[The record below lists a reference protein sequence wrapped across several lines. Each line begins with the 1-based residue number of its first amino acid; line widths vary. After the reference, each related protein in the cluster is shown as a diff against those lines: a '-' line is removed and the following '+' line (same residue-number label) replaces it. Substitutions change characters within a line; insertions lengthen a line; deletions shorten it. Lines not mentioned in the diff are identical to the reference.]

1 MREISLKDLLEA
13 GCHFGHQTTRWN
25 PKMKPYIFSARDGIH
40 IFDLVKTKEGL
51 ELACKYL
58 KETVGQ
64 GGQILFIGTKRQAK
78 DINEAAAKKV
88 GMPYLSRKWIG
99 GLLTNWDYVG
109 KRIDYLKK
117 LKTDKASGKYK
128 EYTKKE
134 NLMIDREIG
143 KLELEFGGISNLR
156 SVPAAIF
163 VLDAKKDSDAIKEA
177 NICHAKVISI
187 VDTNTNPD
195 NVDFPI
201 PANDDAVKSV
211 QLVIDY
217 ITEAIEEGQKQ
228 IKDLELQRNP
238 DIGGKISKIKADEE
252 KKNENG
258 KLKVNEEKKGEGEKL
273 EVGSAKPET
282 VKEVKVEEKKEI
294 KEPEKKI
301 EKKEVKKK
309 TVKKEKK

>member
-1 MREISLKDLLEA
+1 MREISLKELLEA

-51 ELACKYL
+51 EEARKFVREVAL
-58 KETVGQ
+58 
-64 GGQILFIGTKRQAK
+64 GGNQVLFIGTKRQAQE
-78 DINEAAAKKV
+78 INQNAAQKV

-99 GLLTNWDYVG
+99 GLLTNWEYVG
-109 KRIDYLKK
+109 KRIDHLKK

-134 NLMIDREIG
+134 NLMIDREIN

-163 VLDAKKDSDAIKEA
+163 VLDAKKDADAIKEA
-177 NICHAKVISI
+177 NICHTKVVSI

-195 NVDFPI
+195 NVDYPI

-211 QLVIDY
+211 QLVVDY
-217 ITEAIEEGQKQ
+217 ITEAIEESLAQLKVRS
-228 IKDLELQRNP
+228 L
-238 DIGGKISKIKADEE
+238 KACPEPVE
-252 KKNENG
+252 G
-258 KLKVNEEKKGEGEKL
+258 LKVNEEKKSDGGKTEVRSEKVEVGK
-273 EVGSAKPET
+273 EVGS
-282 VKEVKVEEKKEI
+282 EKKEI
-294 KEPEKKI
+294 KETEK
-301 EKKEVKKK
+301 EEVKKK
-309 TVKKEKK
+309 VVKKEKK